1 MVFASCLIRCFP
13 VHNLMRT
20 ITMTQTLMLLAMHLL
35 LGLMFLTSLAII
47 CLGLI
52 SPVVWCFV
60 NSWY

>member
-1 MVFASCLIRCFP
+1 
-13 VHNLMRT
+13 
-20 ITMTQTLMLLAMHLL
+20 MTQTLMLLAMHLL